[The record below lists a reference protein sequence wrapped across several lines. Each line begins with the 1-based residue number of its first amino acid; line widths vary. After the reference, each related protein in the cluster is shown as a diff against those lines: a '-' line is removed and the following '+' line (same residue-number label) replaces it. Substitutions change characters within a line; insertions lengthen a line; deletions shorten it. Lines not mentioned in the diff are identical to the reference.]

1 MTVKEG
7 IPAMDASGCKCTQV
21 YVDGEIVLCLNYR
34 NFLGC
39 CISNMRFLIITV
51 KNQGL
56 SAILRDMIVAC
67 KKTPI
72 QNDGILT
79 VVSESGL

>member
-1 MTVKEG
+1 
-7 IPAMDASGCKCTQV
+7 
-21 YVDGEIVLCLNYR
+21 
-34 NFLGC
+34 
-39 CISNMRFLIITV
+39 MRFLFITV
-51 KNQGL
+51 KKQGL

-67 KKTPI
+67 KKAPI

>member
-1 MTVKEG
+1 
-7 IPAMDASGCKCTQV
+7 
-21 YVDGEIVLCLNYR
+21 
-34 NFLGC
+34 
-39 CISNMRFLIITV
+39 MRFLIITV
-51 KNQGL
+51 KKQGL

-67 KKTPI
+67 KKIPI